1 MKELLQILK
10 LLGMNLRKEYDTF
23 NRLRYV
29 IYYESSATTGIF
41 TVVRGD
47 CKEVKKFLKRNYET
61 QLKEISDEN
70 I

>member
-1 MKELLQILK
+1 MKELQHILK

-29 IYYESSATTGIF
+29 IYYESSATTGVF

-47 CKEVKKFLKRNYET
+47 CKEVKKFLKRNYEK
-61 QLKEISDEN
+61 QLKELNEN
-70 I
+70 L